1 MTKDCELWIQS
12 RGTLNPDQKQFGSFL
27 RDAPFQA
34 GGKNAFFVPGIF
46 DRAGKNFK
54 KQKQRDEDEG
64 VSPEVGLAHNV
75 PMDKQAAR
83 VCIDD
88 EDSFEE
94 SSVSKNKQMIES
106 FNEETKTAINPK
118 NSSHPKF
125 TPPNKPGLYFNE
137 SYSLPKSG
145 VSDFPK
151 NLHISGDFEF
161 EAQSTSFK
169 DHVITN

>member
-125 TPPNKPGLYFNE
+125 TPQINRDCILMRVILFPNLACQISQRISTFQGI
-137 SYSLPKSG
+137 S
-145 VSDFPK
+145 
-151 NLHISGDFEF
+151 NLKLS
-161 EAQSTSFK
+161 QLLSK
-169 DHVITN
+169 IT